1 MVTEVNIESI
11 TGVSPF
17 NIYVCDTNGDNC
29 FYINTINENS
39 YTFEIPS
46 PYDIMSE
53 YMLKIVDARN
63 FVITGIESVQ

>member
-1 MVTEVNIESI
+1 MTTEVNIESI

-17 NIYVCDTNGDNC
+17 NIYVCEANGSNC
-29 FYINTINENS
+29 YYINTINENN
-39 YTFEIPS
+39 YTFEIPP
-46 PYDIMSE
+46 PYDTLNR